1 MMVPETDV
9 GVDKPF
15 SFGTQQ
21 EQSEG
26 FGGNGFG
33 ELNEGVRQRESCLC

>member
-15 SFGTQQ
+15 SFAEQQ
-21 EQSEG
+21 QQQSEQND
-26 FGGNGFG
+26 FGQFF
-33 ELNEGVRQRESCLC
+33 VHFIA